1 MKNIVLSIMVVALL
15 LAGGIGGTFAT
26 WSYSETSADN
36 YIETGSLDLRV
47 NGADD
52 APWGTGVP
60 TKVQVQ
66 CMIPEKLYGPFE
78 VELWNAGQDC
88 MPNATAYLHIKD
100 VCCANVP
107 PKTGSGYADPWTGDL
122 KPEPE
127 LVAEYGGKV
136 DCTTVPGIGNATG
149 DDCTLPEFIYMWV
162 TDEAENVIAQG
173 YMDEVVDFELLLGD
187 LQPCNAITIYFW
199 FTLIQPSEEYFGIDV
214 IPDSGDPGYDEM
226 KWEKFNDWTS
236 AALMKDR
243 TGFNMEFDLVLW
255 DP

>member
-1 MKNIVLSIMVVALL
+1 MRNIVLSILVVALL

-26 WSYSETSADN
+26 WSDSETSADN
-36 YIETGSLDLRV
+36 YIETGSLDLVV

-52 APWGTGVP
+52 APWGAGVP
-60 TKVQVQ
+60 TKVKVE
-66 CMIPEKLYGPFE
+66 CLIPEKLVGPFE

-107 PKTGSGYADPWTGDL
+107 PKTGSGYADPTTGDL

-136 DCTTVPGIGNATG
+136 DCTTVPGVGVIG
-149 DDCTLPEFIYMWV
+149 DDCTLPEYIYMWV
-162 TDEAENVIAQG
+162 TDEQDNIIAQG
-173 YMDEVVDFELLLGD
+173 YMADVVDFELSLGD
-187 LQPCNAITIYFW
+187 LQPCHAKIFYFW
-199 FTLIQPSEEYFGIDV
+199 FMLDQPSEEDFDLNY
-214 IPDSGDPGYDEM
+214 IPNPGQPGYDAM
-226 KWEKFNDWTS
+226 KYAKFNDWPS
-236 AALMKDR
+236 WGLMKDK